1 VLSLLLTEWAANSG
15 KGDLDMRIAA
25 GLIGGV
31 GVLLTTLIL
40 VAIGKIQVPDRLILG
55 ARGFA
60 LCRWEVEAV
69 VLWEELGTVW
79 RIIHA
84 DSTPDYPLS
93 VVLEHRDG
101 TRLAITSHFGDHH
114 VVVLRILE
122 ELPRRVPGRQ
132 ASPQNATSD
141 AIKPGEHGLTE
152 PGI

>member
-1 VLSLLLTEWAANSG
+1 VLFLLLTKWASNSG
-15 KGDLDMRIAA
+15 TLDMRIVG

-40 VAIGKIQVPDRLILG
+40 VAVGKIQVPDRLILG

-60 LCRWEVEAV
+60 LCRWEVETV

-101 TRLAITSHFGDHH
+101 TRLAITSHFADHH

-122 ELPRRVPGRQ
+122 ELPRRVPGR
-132 ASPQNATSD
+132 SPESTPREATSD

-152 PGI
+152 PGM